1 MDTVA
6 SEAGWL
12 CSPSRKDLFMCCV
25 VRGAAHHDDSRPS
38 LVNNV
43 FPKLSTTTQIT
54 MHLLCSSEKQHFTEV
69 VHLPAVFD
77 HLALSK

>member
-25 VRGAAHHDDSRPS
+25 VRGAAHHADSWPS

-43 FPKLSTTTQIT
+43 FPKLSTTQIT
-54 MHLLCSSEKQHFTEV
+54 MDLLCSSKKQNFTEV
-69 VHLPAVFD
+69 VHLLAVFD